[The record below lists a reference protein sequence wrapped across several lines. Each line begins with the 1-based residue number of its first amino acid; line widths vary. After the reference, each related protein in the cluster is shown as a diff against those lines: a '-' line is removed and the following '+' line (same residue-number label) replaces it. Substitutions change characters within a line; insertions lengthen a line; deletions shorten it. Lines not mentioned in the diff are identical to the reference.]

1 MRWRISTLTS
11 GMKRVKILGIFGI
24 KSTLVSGTHQGRS
37 SGSNS
42 IVENSKSLEKM
53 KKNRVINVTAKSSQ
67 CA

>member
-1 MRWRISTLTS
+1 MHTDVRDEK
-11 GMKRVKILGIFGI
+11 GKILGILGI

-53 KKNRVINVTAKSSQ
+53 KKTG
-67 CA
+67 

>member
-1 MRWRISTLTS
+1 MRWRICTLTS
-11 GMKRVKILGIFGI
+11 GMKRVKMLGILGI

-53 KKNRVINVTAKSSQ
+53 KKNSVINVTAKSSQ

>member
-1 MRWRISTLTS
+1 MS
-11 GMKRVKILGIFGI
+11 GMKRVKILGILGI

-53 KKNRVINVTAKSSQ
+53 KKKQGNKCYSKKFTMCIMSHFN
-67 CA
+67 